1 MHQCIVSPVP
11 FFQKDSKECLTEG
24 NGRAKVMKSLRAMVL
39 WKLNSTARKKPMC
52 EFQEKKETAKN
63 LSKKGKKKSSRN
75 KQSIMESLILAQDER
90 WRRA

>member
-1 MHQCIVSPVP
+1 MVCYLSRLERWFFENWTVKREKADVRVS
-11 FFQKDSKECLTEG
+11 
-24 NGRAKVMKSLRAMVL
+24 R
-39 WKLNSTARKKPMC
+39 
-52 EFQEKKETAKN
+52 KKETEKN

>member
-1 MHQCIVSPVP
+1 MHQRIVSPGP
-11 FFQKDSKECLTEG
+11 FFKRIQKNAWQKHFCVVCYLSRLERWFFENWTVQRE
-24 NGRAKVMKSLRAMVL
+24 KSRCASF
-39 WKLNSTARKKPMC
+39 K
-52 EFQEKKETAKN
+52 KKETAKN

>member
-1 MHQCIVSPVP
+1 
-11 FFQKDSKECLTEG
+11 
-24 NGRAKVMKSLRAMVL
+24 
-39 WKLNSTARKKPMC
+39 MC

-63 LSKKGKKKSSRN
+63 LSKKGKTKSSRN